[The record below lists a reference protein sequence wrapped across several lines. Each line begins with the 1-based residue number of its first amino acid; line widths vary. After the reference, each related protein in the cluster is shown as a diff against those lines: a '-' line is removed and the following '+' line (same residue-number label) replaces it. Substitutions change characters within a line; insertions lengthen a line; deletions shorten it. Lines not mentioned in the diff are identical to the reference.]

1 MIEKLLG
8 SQSRAIVLVA
18 LAMALA
24 GIVAALALPIG
35 LFPQVSFPR
44 VVVDLDAGSRPA
56 DQTAL
61 TVTRPVEEAIRAIPG
76 VQNVRSET
84 SRGSAQISV
93 DFGWGRDMI
102 ASTLLVDTAVGRV
115 VPTLPAGT
123 QYDVRRMDPTVF
135 PIISYALVS
144 DKVDPV
150 TLQDFA
156 RYQITPLLSS
166 ISGLARIGVQGG
178 DTAEVQVLADPHRLA
193 DYNLS
198 MTDLSTAI
206 KNGNV
211 LSAVGQVQDRGRL
224 SLVIADRSVSSAA
237 QIGDIVVKATPTGVV
252 RVRDVA
258 TVQNGALP
266 VWQRIVEDGKPAVL
280 FNIYEQPD
288 GNAVKIAQEV
298 EQKLNGLKLPPGV
311 KLVNWYDQSQLV
323 TQSVS
328 SVRDAV
334 LIGLVLAGLVL
345 LWFLRSWRV
354 TLVAV
359 IVVPATLAITVLV
372 LSMLGMSFNI
382 MTLGGIAAAVGLLI
396 DDVIVMVEHIARR
409 AGARDADGKLAGDA
423 AVMPAAREFMTPL
436 TGSSMATLI
445 VFLPLSFLT
454 GVTGAFSKALSVTM
468 AAALAISWAMTA
480 FVVPILARRL
490 VDFNKWHDPG
500 AAGEGRLA
508 HVHDGALDRLS
519 ARPWLLAVIAVPLLV
534 IGYVGYSNV
543 PTGFMPK
550 VDEGGFVMD
559 YRTPAGTS
567 LDETGRQV
575 GQIDAMLRAN
585 PEVATFSR
593 RLGTGLGGDLG
604 QSYHGDYFV
613 RLKPDHSR
621 PTEEI
626 AAAVADEIAVKVPGV
641 QVEVAQLI
649 EDLIGD
655 LTAVPQP
662 IEVKLYASDPS
673 ILEGEAQ
680 KVAATI
686 SKISGVVEVN
696 DGVQLAGDALNVHV
710 DPVRAGM
717 EGVVPADVESQ
728 LSTALTGAVATT
740 LAQPNKAVDVR
751 VRLPDAMTMSEAGL
765 AQLPIR
771 ATDGH
776 VFPLSRVATSRSPG
790 SRRSGARTW
799 SR

>member
-237 QIGDIVVKATPTGVV
+237 QIGDIV
-252 RVRDVA
+252 
-258 TVQNGALP
+258 TVEIESAGNLKQT
-266 VWQRIVEDGKPAVL
+266 WVEAD
-280 FNIYEQPD
+280 
-288 GNAVKIAQEV
+288 
-298 EQKLNGLKLPPGV
+298 
-311 KLVNWYDQSQLV
+311 
-323 TQSVS
+323 
-328 SVRDAV
+328 
-334 LIGLVLAGLVL
+334 
-345 LWFLRSWRV
+345 
-354 TLVAV
+354 
-359 IVVPATLAITVLV
+359 
-372 LSMLGMSFNI
+372 
-382 MTLGGIAAAVGLLI
+382 
-396 DDVIVMVEHIARR
+396 
-409 AGARDADGKLAGDA
+409 GARNWSA
-423 AVMPAAREFMTPL
+423 PA
-436 TGSSMATLI
+436 
-445 VFLPLSFLT
+445 
-454 GVTGAFSKALSVTM
+454 
-468 AAALAISWAMTA
+468 
-480 FVVPILARRL
+480 
-490 VDFNKWHDPG
+490 
-500 AAGEGRLA
+500 
-508 HVHDGALDRLS
+508 S
-519 ARPWLLAVIAVPLLV
+519 AP
-534 IGYVGYSNV
+534 
-543 PTGFMPK
+543 
-550 VDEGGFVMD
+550 
-559 YRTPAGTS
+559 
-567 LDETGRQV
+567 
-575 GQIDAMLRAN
+575 
-585 PEVATFSR
+585 
-593 RLGTGLGGDLG
+593 
-604 QSYHGDYFV
+604 
-613 RLKPDHSR
+613 
-621 PTEEI
+621 
-626 AAAVADEIAVKVPGV
+626 
-641 QVEVAQLI
+641 
-649 EDLIGD
+649 
-655 LTAVPQP
+655 
-662 IEVKLYASDPS
+662 
-673 ILEGEAQ
+673 
-680 KVAATI
+680 
-686 SKISGVVEVN
+686 
-696 DGVQLAGDALNVHV
+696 
-710 DPVRAGM
+710 
-717 EGVVPADVESQ
+717 
-728 LSTALTGAVATT
+728 
-740 LAQPNKAVDVR
+740 
-751 VRLPDAMTMSEAGL
+751 
-765 AQLPIR
+765 
-771 ATDGH
+771 
-776 VFPLSRVATSRSPG
+776 
-790 SRRSGARTW
+790 
-799 SR
+799 